1 MKSKKY
7 IVISGAPGV
16 GKSTILKHIREA
28 RPDLLFSRSCTDRP
42 PRPEE
47 APDAYEYI
55 STSQFEEGIRDGVF
69 LEYVYAG
76 GVYYGS
82 RKSALEKLAD
92 DDRILMDLDTR
103 GGLSVVGAYPD
114 ETLLLYIYAP
124 KHVVEMRLRQR
135 EEHRMPADVL
145 EARLARWET
154 ETERAFAHY
163 HYQVE
168 NADLETCVAQIL
180 DIIDNT

>member
-16 GKSTILKHIREA
+16 GKSTVLKHIREA
-28 RPDLLFSRSCTDRP
+28 RPNLLFSKSCTDRP

-47 APDAYEYI
+47 EPDAYEYI
-55 STSQFEEGIRDGVF
+55 STSQFEAGIRDGIF
-69 LEYVYAG
+69 LEYVFAG

-82 RKSALEKLAD
+82 RKSDLEKLAD
-92 DDRILMDLDTR
+92 EDRILMDLDTQ
-103 GGLSVVGAYPD
+103 GGLSVLSTYPND
-114 ETLLLYIYAP
+114 TLLLYIYAP
-124 KHVVEMRLRQR
+124 KRIVEMRLRKR
-135 EEHRMPADVL
+135 EAHRMPKDVL
-145 EARLARWET
+145 EARLARWDT
-154 ETERAFAHY
+154 ETAHAFAHY
-163 HYQVE
+163 HYLVE